1 MKKLVNNKIWTKVLM
16 ILLIVL
22 LFQFIIATPVVNAAD
37 DGIGGKLLSPVMSL
51 LVTIGDAIV
60 DIIHESVMGQTQSL
74 IPIDMSTTWWENW
87 GGVVIGILAGLACIA
102 VIVLTCGLAALALS
116 VVGITATVSIG
127 VGTVIVSATVGICVG
142 VWYDKNCLPQDLY
155 LPAYSISAEEIFK
168 GKILLFDVDFFNPQ
182 NYEIYA
188 ETGTGKIYK
197 VSELTQAQLDRRIK
211 EDGLKNYFYYNSDG
225 KQVPT
230 SKQNTAL
237 EIRGV
242 VSQWYN
248 AIRNICLVLMMSVLL
263 YIGIR
268 MLLSTAAQDKAKYKQ
283 MIVDWVVGMCL
294 LFFMHYI
301 MAFSVSIVKQFTEVI
316 DSAYDDE
323 MNTKYAVVMEDDE
336 AEKFSEA
343 LEEMG
348 MEDVYQ
354 DGYITWPTNLMGKL
368 RLQGQLETGSA
379 QFVGY
384 ALCFIVLVF
393 YTIFFAFTY
402 LKRVVYMAFLTMIA
416 PLVALTYPID
426 KINDGQA
433 QGFNKWLKEYIF
445 NLLIQPLH
453 LLLYTILVLSAFE
466 FAGVNTVYMLV
477 AIAFLIPAEKIL
489 RSFFGFEKSETAGS
503 LAGAA
508 VGAGLVSSGMNKLL
522 GKGGPHGGGK
532 GPGGNL
538 KEGKDNSRTQ
548 KKIGFQ
554 SNLDK
559 FAALGGGS
567 SQQGGGTVR
576 QSLGIGNGAGPGTV
590 TGMGASI
597 GAGGNPRNG
606 RRNPNAPYS
615 VTGTLARAVGNT
627 RPGRAVRRFTNKA
640 GTKVGNL
647 ALGAMNRAGNAKRT
661 LKNKPAIQAMGRG
674 LGAVG
679 RGAKWLGNSREGR
692 FIRRQIGGVAR
703 MGGYVGA
710 RLVGK
715 GANMLSRVP
724 RYAANAAVGAL
735 TGSIGLAAGLA
746 SGDFGNT
753 VQYTAAAATGGAAL
767 ANRFTNYQ
775 SDGEFARNLK
785 EQYYGDRFE
794 EHEREAYIREWKKN
808 KENIELLEKNLGK
821 QEAKEALRRNG
832 NVETYI
838 RNGYDNVEDIIAMEQ
853 MIKDNNVEVYDT
865 EQAMGVKMFADQAG
879 DTSRMKTKDQKEWI
893 QTFQEGY
900 KGTGNFTDEQAD
912 KLGKE
917 TMQKTIRFWEK
928 KHDLKK

>member
-1 MKKLVNNKIWTKVLM
+1 MKKLMDNKIWTKLLI

-22 LFQFIIATPVVNAAD
+22 LFQFIMATPVVNAADD

-51 LVTIGDAIV
+51 LVTIGDAFV
-60 DIIHESVMGQTQSL
+60 DILHESVMGQTQSL

-87 GGVVIGILAGLACIA
+87 GGVIIGILAGIACIA
-102 VIVLTCGLAALALS
+102 LIVLTCGLATLALAA
-116 VVGITATVSIG
+116 VHITATVSIG
-127 VGTVIVSATVGICVG
+127 VGTLIVSAAVGVVVG

-168 GKILLFDVDFFNPQ
+168 GKILLFDVDFFNPE
-182 NYEIYA
+182 NDIYLR
-188 ETGTGKIYK
+188 TNDLDPQQDGYK
-197 VSELTQAQLDRRIK
+197 VSDYTQEQLDQIIS
-211 EDGLKNYFYYNSDG
+211 DDNGVKNYYYKNSKG
-225 KQVPT
+225 EEVTT
-230 SKQNTAL
+230 SRQNTAA

-323 MNTKYAVVMEDDE
+323 MNTKYTVTMENDD
-336 AEKFSEA
+336 AKKFSDA

-348 MEDVYQ
+348 MKDVYQ

-368 RLQGQLETGSA
+368 RLQGQLTTGSA

-384 ALCFIVLVF
+384 SICFIVLVF

-453 LLLYTILVLSAFE
+453 LLLYTVLVLSAFE
-466 FAGVNTVYMLV
+466 FAGINTVYMLV

-522 GKGGPHGGGK
+522 GKGGPHGGKGGN

-538 KEGKDNSRTQ
+538 KEGKSDSQSRS
-548 KKIGFQ
+548 KIGFQ

-567 SQQGGGTVR
+567 SQQTGGGTIR
-576 QSLGIGNGAGPGTV
+576 QGMGNGPIPGLGTGDGIGSG
-590 TGMGASI
+590 
-597 GAGGNPRNG
+597 
-606 RRNPNAPYS
+606 RNPNAPYS
-615 VTGTLARAVGNT
+615 ATGTLARKIGNT
-627 RPGRAVRRFTNKA
+627 RPGRAARRLTNKA
-640 GTKVGNL
+640 GNKVGNL
-647 ALGAMNRAGNAKRT
+647 ALGAMNRMGNVKRT
-661 LKNKPAIQAMGRG
+661 LKNKPAVQTLGRG
-674 LGAVG
+674 LGKVG
-679 RGAKWLGNSREGR
+679 EKAKWLGNSREGR

-735 TGSIGLAAGLA
+735 TGSIGFAAGLA
-746 SGDFGNT
+746 SGDLGNT

-785 EQYYGDRFE
+785 ERYYGDRFE
-794 EHEREAYIREWKKN
+794 EHENEALIRQWKKDLKN
-808 KENIELLEKNLGK
+808 RELLEKNLGK
-821 QEAKEALRRNG
+821 EGAKEALKRNG
-832 NVETYI
+832 NIDTYL
-838 RNGYDNVEDIIAMEQ
+838 RNGYDDVEDIIAMEK
-853 MIKDNNVEVYDT
+853 MIRDNNVDVHDT

-879 DTSRMKTKDQKEWI
+879 DTSKMKLKDQKEWI
-893 QTFQEGY
+893 QTFQEGF
-900 KGTGNFTDEQAD
+900 KQTGNYTDEQSD
-912 KLGKE
+912 LLGTQ
-917 TMQKTIRFWEK
+917 TMEKTKRFWEK